1 MGTGKNREQIKDYQR
16 QIAQGF
22 FYIGVTIVVFA
33 AVCIA
38 WFVSNTTVSAS
49 GMTVSAADD
58 TKILLASMGE
68 RQTSE
73 YNSKDQKSIL
83 NLIDGT
89 EKTYPTSEDAEKIDY
104 YDWNTKKKEHITSNI
119 TLYTGTS
126 GLAWYLN
133 GQQMIAPG
141 DGDALEFY
149 FIPKQ
154 ANLSKIQFK
163 LTTIGKNKS
172 ASTDNSQTTLTDVTD
187 PKAQDFL
194 NSHLLFFLQKDDAI
208 GYREL
213 LGKEPKTSTNDTSN
227 TATTTYEFNP
237 ENKTITVNAKDFE
250 NEATFAVDTPYKI
263 TIYWKWPKQFR
274 NYVYS
279 GDSYS
284 GDLFTY
290 SADVTAPCS
299 DQAALIAYLNS
310 NKSAADLVK
319 DNANDAA
326 NADAQDFN
334 KKKYYATNFFKKE
347 QAESTTTTGISIDD
361 IAYNSVSQS
370 DYNLCTDYYN
380 QADEHIGWNIDYLYV
395 RVDVESIQ

>member
-1 MGTGKNREQIKDYQR
+1 MERKGYAVGTGKNSDKIKDYQR
-16 QIAQGF
+16 QMAQGF

-49 GMTVSAADD
+49 GMAVSAADD
-58 TKILLASMGE
+58 TKILLASAGE

-73 YNSKDQKSIL
+73 YSNEKSIL

-89 EKTYPTSEDAEKIDY
+89 KKTYPTGEDTKKIDYY
-104 YDWNTKKKEHITSNI
+104 YDWNTKKKEIITSNI
-119 TLYTGTS
+119 TLHTGTS

-154 ANLSKIQFK
+154 KNLTKIQFK

-237 ENKTITVNAKDFE
+237 ENKTITVKAEDFE
-250 NEATFAVDTPYKI
+250 SNDTFAVDTPYKI
-263 TIYWKWPKQFR
+263 TIYWKWPKMLH
-274 NYVYS
+274 NYIYNDKYS
-279 GDSYS
+279 E
-284 GDLFTY
+284 DLFLANT
-290 SADVTAPCS
+290 SADQ
-299 DQAALIAYLNS
+299 DALLKYINKNPGYIFSLQQDGES
-310 NKSAADLVK
+310 SKSAENVLIGTSMTTQDYAK
-319 DNANDAA
+319 YSDAY
-326 NADAQDFN
+326 D
-334 KKKYYATNFFKKE
+334 K
-347 QAESTTTTGISIDD
+347 
-361 IAYNSVSQS
+361 
-370 DYNLCTDYYN
+370 
-380 QADEHIGWNIDYLYV
+380 ADEYIGKKVEYV
-395 RVDVESIQ
+395 FVKVAAEAS